1 LSETRDILTGV
12 IAGRAGSFG
21 DAVRDLRTGLWF
33 TAEIEPVMDIEANV
47 LLGRDARE
55 SCVFHVVDRAA
66 AELIGMQDV
75 LGAIGEKFSVLRRSD
90 NPASPQVDFGV
101 MKLSEKDT

>member
-1 LSETRDILTGV
+1 MSETRDILTGV

-55 SCVFHVVDRAA
+55 SCVFHVADRTAA
-66 AELIGMQDV
+66 AGIQMQDV
-75 LGAIGEKFSVLRRSD
+75 LGAIGEKFTVLRRSD
-90 NPASPQVDFGV
+90 NPGSPQVDFGV

>member
-21 DAVRDLRTGLWF
+21 DAVRDLRTGKWF

-55 SCVFHVVDRAA
+55 SCVFHVADRAA
-66 AELIGMQDV
+66 AAGIQMQDV
-75 LGAIGEKFSVLRRSD
+75 LLAIGEKFSVLRRSD
-90 NPASPQVDFGV
+90 NPGSPQVDFGV